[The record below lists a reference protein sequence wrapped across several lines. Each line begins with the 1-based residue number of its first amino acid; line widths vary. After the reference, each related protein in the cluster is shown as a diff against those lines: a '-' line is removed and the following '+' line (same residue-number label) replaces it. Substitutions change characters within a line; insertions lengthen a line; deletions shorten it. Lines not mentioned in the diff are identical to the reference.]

1 MLKKQ
6 PVEIKDLVY
15 FRILGMSSDM
25 FGIVTY
31 INPFVEKDNNVSLMT
46 RGRIVV
52 ANQETEATFTY
63 NVITE
68 ELLLSGIFVGKWHS
82 QAIVTDVLKS

>member
-1 MLKKQ
+1 MKIK

-15 FRILGMSSDM
+15 FRILGMINDM
-25 FGIVTY
+25 FGIVTH
-31 INPFVEKDNNVSLMT
+31 INPFVEKEHEVMLMA

-52 ANQETEATFTY
+52 ENQETEVTFTY
-63 NVITE
+63 NIITE
-68 ELLLSGIFVGKWHS
+68 ELLMSGIFLGKWHS